1 MRAAIREHPAHR
13 ILLVEDDDIM
23 RLSLEDRLAM
33 ERIDTVSA
41 ADLAGARQALATAG
55 PDLVITDIRLPDGS
69 GRELFE
75 EVRREH
81 PGVPVIVIT
90 AYGSIPDAV
99 ALTKAGAVDYIIK
112 PFDIDLFMDLVQ
124 RTISEL
130 EHTRH
135 AELMTKDGGVFRAGD
150 GVLGKSPSMRR
161 IEELVARLR
170 HADSSV
176 LITGE
181 SGAGKEVIARL
192 IHQNSRRSGGPFVAV
207 NCAAIPLNL
216 VESELFGH
224 ERGAFTGA
232 ERRHAG
238 RFEQAKGGTIFLDEV
253 AEIPVEIQV
262 KLLRVLQE
270 RRVERVG
277 GAESIPL
284 DVRVL
289 AATQVDL
296 GRAMQENR
304 FRPDLYWRLNVI
316 NMAIPPLRERR
327 EDIPYLAH
335 LFVREHAQAMDKAV
349 SGISGAA
356 MARLTEMAFPGN
368 ARELR
373 NLLER
378 AVALCAGTEV
388 QEHDLYLMEED
399 AFDDEEPPQL
409 REVVEDAERSAIAAA
424 LMRNDWIIHKAAEDL
439 GISRKSL
446 WEKMKRYAIA
456 R

>member
-1 MRAAIREHPAHR
+1 MVVAREHPAHR
-13 ILLVEDDDIM
+13 LLLVEDDDIM
-23 RLSLEDRLAM
+23 RLSLEDRLVM
-33 ERIDTVSA
+33 EQIDTVSV
-41 ADLAGARQALATAG
+41 ADLTGAREALARAG
-55 PDLVITDIRLPDGS
+55 PDIVVTDMRLPDGS
-69 GRELFE
+69 GSDLFE
-75 EVRREH
+75 DVRREH
-81 PGVPVIVIT
+81 PGTPVIVIT

-99 ALTKAGAVDYIIK
+99 ALTKAGAVDYVIK
-112 PFDIDLFMDLVQ
+112 PFDIDLLMDLVQ

-135 AELMTKDGGVFRAGD
+135 AELVTKDGGVFRAGD
-150 GVLGKSPSMRR
+150 GVLGKSPAMRR
-161 IEELVARLR
+161 TEELVARLR

-181 SGAGKEVIARL
+181 SGVGKEVVARL
-192 IHQNSRRSGGPFVAV
+192 IHQNSRRTRGPFVAV

-224 ERGAFTGA
+224 ERGSFTGA
-232 ERRHAG
+232 DRRHAG
-238 RFEQAKGGTIFLDEV
+238 RFEQARGGTIFLDEV
-253 AEIPVEIQV
+253 GEIPVEVQV
-262 KLLRVLQE
+262 KLLRILQE
-270 RRVERVG
+270 RRIERVG
-277 GAESIPL
+277 GTESISL

-296 GRAMQENR
+296 ARAMQESR

-316 NMAIPPLRERR
+316 NINIPPLRERR

-335 LFVREHAQAMDKAV
+335 LFVREHAQIMDKAV
-349 SGISGAA
+349 AGISGAA
-356 MARLTEMAFPGN
+356 MARLVEMPFPGN

-378 AVALCAGTEV
+378 AVVLCAGTEV
-388 QEHDLYLMEED
+388 QEHDLYMMEED
-399 AFDDEEPPQL
+399 AFDEDEPPQL
-409 REVVEDAERSAIAAA
+409 REVVQDAERDAISVA
-424 LMRNDWIIHKAAEDL
+424 LMRNDWTIHKAAEDL

-446 WEKMKRYAIA
+446 WEKMKRYRIS

>member
-1 MRAAIREHPAHR
+1 MADPGEHPAHR
-13 ILLVEDDDIM
+13 ILLVEDDELM
-23 RLSLEDRLAM
+23 RLSLEDRLAI
-33 ERIDTVSA
+33 EQLETVSA
-41 ADLAGARQALATAG
+41 PDIAGAREALTRG
-55 PDLVITDIRLPDGS
+55 SPDLVVTDIRLPDGS
-69 GRELFE
+69 GADLFE
-75 EVRREH
+75 EVRRDH
-81 PGVPVIVIT
+81 PGIPVIVIT

-99 ALTKAGAVDYIIK
+99 ALTKAGAVDYLIK

-135 AELMTKDGGVFRAGD
+135 VELMTRNGGIFRAGD
-150 GVLGKSPSMRR
+150 GVLGKSPEMRR

-176 LITGE
+176 LLTGE
-181 SGAGKEVIARL
+181 SGVGKEVVARL
-192 IHQNSRRSGGPFVAV
+192 IHQNSRRTRGPFVAV

-224 ERGAFTGA
+224 ERGSFTGA
-232 ERRHAG
+232 DRRRIG
-238 RFEQAKGGTIFLDEV
+238 RFEQARGGTIFLDEV
-253 AEIPVEIQV
+253 AEIPIEVQL

-270 RRVERVG
+270 RCIERVG
-277 GAESIPL
+277 GDESIML

-296 GRAMQENR
+296 LLAMRENR
-304 FRPDLYWRLNVI
+304 FRPDLYWRMNVI
-316 NMAIPPLRERR
+316 NIQIPPLRERR
-327 EDIPYLAH
+327 EDIPYLTH
-335 LFVREHAQAMDKAV
+335 LFVREHSEAMNKDV
-349 SGISGAA
+349 VGVSGAA
-356 MARLTEMAFPGN
+356 MARLMEMSFPGN

-399 AFDDEEPPQL
+399 AVDEGEPLQL
-409 REVVEDAERSAIAAA
+409 REVVQDAERNAISAA
-424 LMRNDWIIHKAAEDL
+424 LMRNDWTIHKAAGEL

-446 WEKMKRYAIA
+446 WQKMKRYRIA

>member
-1 MRAAIREHPAHR
+1 MRTAPSERPAHR
-13 ILLVEDDDIM
+13 VLLVEDDELM
-23 RLSLEDRLAM
+23 RLSLLDRLAM
-33 ERIDTVSA
+33 ENIDTVGR
-41 ADLAGARQALATAG
+41 ADLAGARQALAKMG

-75 EVRREH
+75 EIRREY
-81 PGVPVIVIT
+81 PGTPVIVVT

-99 ALTKAGAVDYIIK
+99 ALTKAGAVDYVIK

-124 RTISEL
+124 RTMSEL
-130 EHTRH
+130 EFNKH
-135 AELMTKDGGVFRAGD
+135 AELKSRDGAIFRAGD
-150 GVLGKSPSMRR
+150 GVLGKSPAMRQ
-161 IEELVARLR
+161 IEKLVARLR

-181 SGAGKEVIARL
+181 SGVGKEVVARL
-192 IHQNSRRSGGPFVAV
+192 IHQNSRRSSGPFVAV

-232 ERRHAG
+232 DRRHTG
-238 RFEQAKGGTIFLDEV
+238 RFEQARRGTIFLDEV
-253 AEIPVEIQV
+253 AEIPLEVQV

-277 GAESIPL
+277 GVESIPL

-296 GRAMQENR
+296 AKAMQEIR
-304 FRPDLYWRLNVI
+304 FRPDLFWRLNVI
-316 NMAIPPLRERR
+316 NIAIPPLRERR
-327 EDIPYLAH
+327 EDISYLANV
-335 LFVREHAQAMDKAV
+335 FVREHAKNMEKTVARV
-349 SGISGAA
+349 SGAA
-356 MARLTEMAFPGN
+356 MARLLEMPFPGN

-378 AVALCAGTEV
+378 AVALCAGSEI

-399 AFDDEEPPQL
+399 AFEDEEPPQL
-409 REVVEDAERSAIAAA
+409 REVVEDAERGAIDAA
-424 LMRNDWIIHKAAEDL
+424 LMRNEWTIHRAAEDL

-446 WEKMKRYAIA
+446 WEKMRRYGIA

>member
-1 MRAAIREHPAHR
+1 LRTAPSEHPAHR
-13 ILLVEDDDIM
+13 VLLVEDDELM
-23 RLSLEDRLAM
+23 RLSLLDRLAM
-33 ERIDTVSA
+33 ENMDSVGTS
-41 ADLAGARQALATAG
+41 DLAGARQALAKMG

-75 EVRREH
+75 EIRREY
-81 PGVPVIVIT
+81 PGTPVIVVT

-99 ALTKAGAVDYIIK
+99 ALTKAGAVDYVIK

-130 EHTRH
+130 EYTKH
-135 AELMTKDGGVFRAGD
+135 AELKSRDGSVFRAGD
-150 GVLGKSPSMRR
+150 GVLGESPAMRQ
-161 IEELVARLR
+161 IEKLVARLR

-181 SGAGKEVIARL
+181 SGVGKEVVARL
-192 IHQNSRRSGGPFVAV
+192 IHQNSRRSSGPFVAV

-232 ERRHAG
+232 DRRHVG
-238 RFEQAKGGTIFLDEV
+238 RFEQAKRGTIFLDEV
-253 AEIPVEIQV
+253 AEIPMEVQV

-277 GAESIPL
+277 GVESIPL

-296 GRAMQENR
+296 AKAMQENR
-304 FRPDLYWRLNVI
+304 FRPDLFWRLNVI
-316 NMAIPPLRERR
+316 NIAIPPLRERR
-327 EDIPYLAH
+327 EDASYLANV
-335 LFVREHAQAMDKAV
+335 FVREHAKTMEKRV
-349 SGISGAA
+349 SRISGAA
-356 MARLTEMAFPGN
+356 MARLVEMPFPGN

-378 AVALCAGTEV
+378 AVALCAGSEI
-388 QEHDLYLMEED
+388 QEHDLYLIEED

-409 REVVEDAERSAIAAA
+409 REVVEDAERGAIDAA
-424 LMRNDWIIHKAAEDL
+424 LMRNDWTIHRAAEDL
-439 GISRKSL
+439 GIARKSL
-446 WEKMKRYAIA
+446 WEKMRRYGIA